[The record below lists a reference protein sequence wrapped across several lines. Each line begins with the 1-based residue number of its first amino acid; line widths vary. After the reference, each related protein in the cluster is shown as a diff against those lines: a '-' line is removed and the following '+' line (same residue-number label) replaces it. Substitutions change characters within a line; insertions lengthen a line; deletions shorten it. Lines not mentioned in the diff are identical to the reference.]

1 MLNRFRSP
9 KIGGSSRLGAGSPT
23 SELPGL
29 VGPTSPP
36 SERGSDQGALD
47 HYDFDMPSPHSMGT
61 PGAPASI
68 AESGVSSWI
77 NEMDAYRV
85 MARHLYE
92 QARAK
97 QFFSADPE
105 IPSAATL
112 RMAKGA
118 YVCHPAE
125 NPRLETFSK
134 AVAAINCEVCV
145 CVSSPVVVA
154 ITSRLAWGTTEVP
167 IKPAEHI
174 QVVETMEDAALA
186 RKAQYAAFVRQ
197 ECALLVWSDSVDN
210 IIDRIQSLEN
220 KMVSFVWRSA
230 TASKIGGAITH
241 PTLRS
246 FNTQQSL
253 ALSGSS
259 PNSSPA
265 SDAQHLSGSPAAEVR
280 PPSVARGPSPIML
293 DLEKASM
300 AQRDGTLVEERPT
313 MLQGP
318 VMQGLRVGLCTL
330 LCGLM
335 LRSLVAESLLDQNY
349 MRFAIAAV
357 IPLQFIVTLFFS
369 GSIIYTLFMFFAPIN
384 QMSANTR
391 YFSGQA
397 PQRITTRL
405 PHITVQMPVYK
416 EDLEEVIR
424 PTVASLQ
431 KAISTYC
438 LQGGSAAIVVSDDGM
453 QLISDKERAVRQEFY
468 DVQNISWVAR
478 PGHNVNG
485 FTRNGRFKKA
495 SNLNVT
501 LQLSMAID
509 RMMEEMRPKDAE
521 ALDRWTER
529 EEQQL
534 YSECLARAIPSIHP
548 GIQASGNIRMGE
560 LILLID
566 SDTRVPAD
574 CFIDAASEMSQ
585 CPDVG
590 IIQHYSG
597 VMIVTGNMFEKGIA
611 FFTRLVNFAIT
622 YTIACGDIAPFVGH
636 NAFLRWS
643 AMQEAA
649 FVDPMDGIKKI
660 WSESHV
666 SEDFDMALRLLM
678 KGYCVRWATYSKGE
692 FQEGVSLTAED
703 ELNRWQK
710 YAFGVSELIFH
721 PFKQWLFK
729 GPFTP
734 LFRKFIGSKA
744 LPLHYKI
751 AACAY
756 MFSYYAIAS
765 AMPLTFALCLV
776 QGWFYPILD
785 LSFLPPFQ
793 VWISVAIVFG
803 VASPI
808 AMVIARFRSK
818 QDGFFDALLEHLIWT
833 PFLVIFFT
841 GLSMHVLFALIAHP
855 LGINMT
861 WGATLKS
868 LGKSNFFNEIPGL
881 FKRFWPVLTI
891 SSAWIVAVVIL
902 GTPLVPLEW
911 QISGFFTIW
920 PSIWICVMH
929 IIYPFALN
937 PALLRFSF

>member
-1 MLNRFRSP
+1 MLARFRIPS
-9 KIGGSSRLGAGSPT
+9 IAGSSSNGVSSPGGDR
-23 SELPGL
+23 PGL
-29 VGPTSPP
+29 IGSNTPP
-36 SERGSDQGALD
+36 SERGSDVGALD
-47 HYDFDMPSPHSMGT
+47 HLDFDMPSPGSVGT
-61 PGAPASI
+61 HAAAS
-68 AESGVSSWI
+68 ETCMSSWI
-77 NEMDAYRV
+77 NEVDAYQV
-85 MARHLYE
+85 MAAHLYE
-92 QARAK
+92 EARTK
-97 QFFSADPE
+97 RFFSVDPDAL
-105 IPSAATL
+105 SAATL
-112 RMAKGA
+112 RMAKGV
-118 YVCHPAE
+118 YVCHPE
-125 NPRLETFSK
+125 DNPRLDVFNRS
-134 AVAAINCEVCV
+134 VAAINCEVCI
-145 CVSSPVVVA
+145 CVSSRVVRA

-167 IKPAEHI
+167 ITPSEHI
-174 QVVETMEDAALA
+174 QVVESMEDAALA

-210 IIDRIQSLEN
+210 IIDRIQSLEK

-230 TASKIGGAITH
+230 TAGKIGGASTH

-246 FNTQQSL
+246 FNTRQSL
-253 ALSGSS
+253 AFSGSLPS
-259 PNSSPA
+259 SSP
-265 SDAQHLSGSPAAEVR
+265 GSFAGEDLPGTPPMGEKSPSSTALGTPA
-280 PPSVARGPSPIML
+280 IL
-293 DLEKASM
+293 DIEKAAL
-300 AQRDGTLVEERPT
+300 AQNDGTLVEERPT
-313 MLQGP
+313 ILQGP
-318 VMQGLRVGLCTL
+318 VMQGLRIALCFT

-335 LRSLVAESLLDQNY
+335 VRSLVGEALLDGNY
-349 MRFAIAAV
+349 VRFALLVV
-357 IPLQFIVTLFFS
+357 IPFQFIVTLFFS
-369 GSIIYTLFMFFAPIN
+369 GIIIHTLCMIIAPIN
-384 QMSANTR
+384 QMSTNSR

-397 PQRITTRL
+397 PVRMTTQL
-405 PHITVQMPVYK
+405 PHITIQMPVYK

-453 QLISDKERAVRQEFY
+453 QLISDEERAVRQEFY
-468 DVQNISWVAR
+468 DVQNIAWVAR
-478 PGHNVNG
+478 PGHNVDG

-495 SNLNVT
+495 SNLNIT
-501 LQLSMAID
+501 LQLSMATD
-509 RMMEEMRPKDAE
+509 RIMEEMRPKDAE
-521 ALDRWTER
+521 ALSNWTER
-529 EEQQL
+529 DEQQL
-534 YSECLARAIPSIHP
+534 YNECLARAIPTVHQ

-611 FFTRLVNFAIT
+611 FFTRLVNFAIS
-622 YTIACGDIAPFVGH
+622 YTISCGDIAPFVGH

-643 AMQEAA
+643 ALQEAA
-649 FVDPMDGIKKI
+649 FVDPMDGVKKI

-710 YAFGVSELIFH
+710 YAFGVSELVFH

-734 LFRKFIGSKA
+734 LFRKFVGSSA

-751 AACAY
+751 AACSY

-785 LSFLPPFQ
+785 LSFLPPFN
-793 VWISVAIVFG
+793 VWISVAVVFG
-803 VASPI
+803 AASQL
-808 AMVIARFRSK
+808 ATVVARFRSK
-818 QDGFFDALLEHLIWT
+818 QDGFFDALLEHIIWT

-841 GLSMHVLFALIAHP
+841 GLSMHVLFAVIAHP

-868 LGKSNFFNEIPGL
+868 LSKSNFFNEIPGL
-881 FKRFWPVLTI
+881 
-891 SSAWIVAVVIL
+891 
-902 GTPLVPLEW
+902 
-911 QISGFFTIW
+911 
-920 PSIWICVMH
+920 
-929 IIYPFALN
+929 
-937 PALLRFSF
+937 